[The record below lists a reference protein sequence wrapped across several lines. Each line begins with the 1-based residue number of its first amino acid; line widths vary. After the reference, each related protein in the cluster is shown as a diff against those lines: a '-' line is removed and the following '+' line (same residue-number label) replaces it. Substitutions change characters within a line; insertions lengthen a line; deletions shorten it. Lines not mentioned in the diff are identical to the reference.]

1 MKIKKTALIIL
12 DGWGHGKKDD
22 SNPIF
27 KAYTPF
33 IDSLYKKYPN
43 SELRTF
49 GEFVGL
55 PKNQMGNSEVG
66 HLNIGAGRIIYQD
79 LMKINKACNDNSISE
94 IENLK
99 TSFKHVKK
107 NKTALHLIGLL
118 SDGGVHSHQNHLYK
132 LCELAEKEKIKD
144 IYIHVFTDGRDCDPK
159 SSVDYISKLKDN
171 LRGARIASVCG
182 RYYAMDRDNRWERIK
197 KAYDLLTKGI
207 GEKSNNIIQSIN
219 KSYSKNITD
228 EFISPIVNTD
238 KNNDPIGIIKNNDA
252 VICFNFR
259 TDRCRQITTALSQ
272 KDFPKFNMKK
282 LNLHYTTM
290 TTYNK
295 DYKNVNVI
303 FKNYNIKNSLGEVL
317 EKNNVNQLRIAET
330 EKYPHV
336 TFFFSGGKEDNFKNE
351 KRIMIESPKVN
362 TYDLLPEMSGEQVT
376 IEMCKEMKEGKA
388 DFICLNYANPD
399 MVGHTGNYKSIIKA
413 IEAVDCFLKKVVETA
428 LKNKYALLI
437 ISDHGNAEHAV
448 NNDGSPNTAHTKN
461 LVPCFLL
468 NTNFN
473 KIKNGKLADI
483 APTILK
489 IMGINIPDEMT
500 GETLI

>member
-27 KAYTPF
+27 KAHTPF

-99 TSFKHVKK
+99 KSFKHVKK
-107 NKTALHLIGLL
+107 NKTALHLIGLV

-132 LCELAEKEKIKD
+132 LCELAEKEKIKQ

-171 LRGARIASVCG
+171 LRGAKIASVCG

-197 KAYDLLTKGI
+197 KGYDLLTKGI

-228 EFISPIVNTD
+228 EFISPIVCTD
-238 KNNDPIGIIKNNDA
+238 ENNDPIGIIKNNDA

-290 TTYNK
+290 TTYDK

-362 TYDLLPEMSGEQVT
+362 TYDLLPEMSGKQVT

-413 IEAVDCFLKKVVETA
+413 IEAVDCFLKKVVEIA

>member
-1 MKIKKTALIIL
+1 
-12 DGWGHGKKDD
+12 
-22 SNPIF
+22 
-27 KAYTPF
+27 
-33 IDSLYKKYPN
+33 
-43 SELRTF
+43 
-49 GEFVGL
+49 
-55 PKNQMGNSEVG
+55 
-66 HLNIGAGRIIYQD
+66 
-79 LMKINKACNDNSISE
+79 
-94 IENLK
+94 
-99 TSFKHVKK
+99 
-107 NKTALHLIGLL
+107 
-118 SDGGVHSHQNHLYK
+118 
-132 LCELAEKEKIKD
+132 
-144 IYIHVFTDGRDCDPK
+144 
-159 SSVDYISKLKDN
+159 
-171 LRGARIASVCG
+171 
-182 RYYAMDRDNRWERIK
+182 MDRDDRWERIK

-228 EFISPIVNTD
+228 EFISPIVCTD
-238 KNNDPIGIIKNNDA
+238 ENNNPIGIIKNNDA

-290 TTYNK
+290 TTYDK

-473 KIKNGKLADI
+473 RIKNGKLADI